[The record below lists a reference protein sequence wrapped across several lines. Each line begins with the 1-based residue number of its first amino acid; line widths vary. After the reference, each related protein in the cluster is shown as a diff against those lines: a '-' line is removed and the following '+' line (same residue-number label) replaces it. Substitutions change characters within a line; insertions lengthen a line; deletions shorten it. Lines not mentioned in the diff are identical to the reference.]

1 MHTHKIK
8 TVLLHKTVEEF
19 IELFCTLIN
28 NILYRKVE
36 IESDNFIYN
45 AAKRLSIKYIIKD
58 RKKKQKY
65 DSYIGMTSSLFDK
78 HEL

>member
-1 MHTHKIK
+1 MHPHKIK

-58 RKKKQKY
+58 SGKKNKNM
-65 DSYIGMTSSLFDK
+65 ILI
-78 HEL
+78 